1 MDSKIIATLK
11 SLGFT
16 ANESKA
22 YLTLLRA
29 NPATGYEI
37 SGKSGVPRS
46 AIYEILKRL
55 ETMGLVSVTDTN
67 PTRYIP
73 LPPDHLF
80 ELLEQ
85 RFTSD
90 IDELKNSLKSIHTTM
105 EVGDLWNI
113 VGYDNMLQRAKSM
126 IQAARETIYLSIWR
140 PEYDHLVEDLREA
153 EARGVKILIFSFT
166 EIPQDVGMVFSYNL
180 KTTKLV
186 RIWSKKILMVV
197 DKETALLGG
206 SDDKP
211 GLKVAWTKNYAI
223 VSIALNYIILDLT
236 LLAQRFKVYLGDIV
250 ADMLEGDIESLD
262 DLFDEQH
269 KPTFPPGIASA

>member
-1 MDSKIIATLK
+1 MDSKIISTLK

-73 LPPDHLF
+73 LPPAHLF

-85 RFTSD
+85 RFSSD
-90 IDELKNSLKSIHTTM
+90 LDELKNSLKSIHTSM

-113 VGYDNMLQRAKSM
+113 VGYDNMLQRAKAI
-126 IQAARETIYLSIWR
+126 IQAANDTIYLSIWR
-140 PEYDHLVEDLREA
+140 PEYDYLVDDLREA
-153 EARGVKILIFSFT
+153 EARGVKVLIFSFT

-180 KTTKLV
+180 KTAKLEK
-186 RIWSKKILMVV
+186 IWSKKILIVV

-269 KPTFPPGIASA
+269 KPTFPPGIESA

>member
-1 MDSKIIATLK
+1 MDSKIISTLK

-73 LPPDHLF
+73 LPPAQLF
-80 ELLEQ
+80 ELLEH
-85 RFTSD
+85 RFSSD
-90 IDELKNSLKSIHTTM
+90 IDELKTSLKSIHTTM

-113 VGYDNMLQRAKSM
+113 VGYDNMIQRAKSM
-126 IQAARETIYLSIWR
+126 IQVASETIYLSIWR
-140 PEYDHLVEDLREA
+140 PEYDQLKDDLRQA
-153 EARGVKILIFSFT
+153 EMRGVKILMFSFT
-166 EIPQDVGMVFSYNL
+166 ELPQDIGMVFSYNL
-180 KTTKLV
+180 KTAKLEK
-186 RIWSKKILMVV
+186 IWSKKILIVV

-206 SDDKP
+206 SDEKP

-236 LLAQRFKVYLGDIV
+236 LLAQRFNVYLGEIV

-269 KPTFPPGIASA
+269 QPTFPPGIDSA

>member
-1 MDSKIIATLK
+1 MDSKIVSTLK

-55 ETMGLVSVTDTN
+55 ETMGLVSVTDAN

-73 LPPDHLF
+73 LPPQQLF
-80 ELLEQ
+80 ELLEH
-85 RFTSD
+85 RFSTD
-90 IDELKNSLKSIHTTM
+90 LDELKSTLKAINTTM

-113 VGYDNMLQRAKSM
+113 VGYENMIQRGRSM
-126 IQAARETIYLSIWR
+126 IQSAERTIYLSAWR
-140 PEYDHLVEDLREA
+140 PEYDLFKTDLQDAVE
-153 EARGVKILIFSFT
+153 RGVHVMIFSFT
-166 EIPQDVGMVFSYNL
+166 EIPQDIGLVFSYNL
-180 KTTKLV
+180 KTAELEK
-186 RIWSKKILMVV
+186 IWSKKILMVV

-206 SDDKP
+206 SDQTP
-211 GLKVAWTKNYAI
+211 GIKVAWTKNYAI

-236 LLAQRFKVYLGDIV
+236 LLAQRFNVHLGSIV
-250 ADMLEGDIESLD
+250 ADMLEGDIRSLD
-262 DLFDEQH
+262 DLFGENH
-269 KPTFPPGIASA
+269 VPTFPPGLDSA

>member
-1 MDSKIIATLK
+1 MDSKIISTLK

-73 LPPDHLF
+73 LPPTHLF

-85 RFTSD
+85 RFSSD
-90 IDELKNSLKSIHTTM
+90 LDELKNSLKSIHTSM

-113 VGYDNMLQRAKSM
+113 VGYDNMLQRAKAM
-126 IQAARETIYLSIWR
+126 IQAANDTIYLSIWR
-140 PEYDHLVEDLREA
+140 PEYDYLVDDLREA
-153 EARGVKILIFSFT
+153 EARGVKVLIFSFT

-180 KTTKLV
+180 KTGKLEK
-186 RIWSKKILMVV
+186 IWSKKILIVV

-236 LLAQRFKVYLGDIV
+236 LLAQRFNVYLGDIV

-269 KPTFPPGIASA
+269 KPTFPPGIESA